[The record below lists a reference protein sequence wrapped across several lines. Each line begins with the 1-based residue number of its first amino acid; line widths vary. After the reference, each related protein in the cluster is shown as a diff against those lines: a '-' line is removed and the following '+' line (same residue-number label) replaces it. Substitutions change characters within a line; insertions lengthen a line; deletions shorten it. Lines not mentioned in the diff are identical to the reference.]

1 MPVSH
6 HLKRIFGYGLAY
18 GVAAAIS
25 IGMSR
30 MDGGFAMFWIAT
42 AVLVPW
48 LVSRRPHRWWPIL
61 VAAAVAS
68 CVVTGL
74 FGMGWRVAPF
84 LAVANCVEAGIDALV
99 IRWAYRRFKSVTSL
113 RSTSVAY
120 LVGGV
125 VGPLIA
131 AGPAMFGVHIVL
143 HQATWSALGFWMLAH
158 GLGFVALFPCT
169 GLIAQARAAHRSIVP
184 PVGRRLAAAVAL
196 VTLFAAGVVCF
207 GQSAMP
213 MLFLP
218 ILVLMYTMALTDI
231 VVSAFGLLLI
241 IAMGVGS
248 AFFDMGPFRI
258 FSGASAEKYL
268 YLNFYVA
275 CVSLTAMPIA
285 ILLEKRRKLFADLA
299 ESETRYR
306 MLADF
311 STDIIM
317 VTGVQGEIRYV
328 SPSIH
333 QLGDWDPHELAGT
346 TTNALIAPQHHA
358 DVARAHVA
366 AIKNPGTTAT
376 VEFLGI
382 TRGQGMRWFE
392 SHLRAIQREDGEVD
406 GVCSV
411 VRDISKRKRTE
422 AELKSVALTDPLTN
436 LANRRAF
443 ELFMGSERP
452 QGESFVAMF
461 DLDNFKRVNDTF
473 GHQAGDDV
481 LKCFARAARS
491 VLRDTDLAAR
501 IGGEEFVIHL
511 HNSSLAQAQI
521 ICERVRAALGEE
533 VDRRL
538 PGVGPVTAS
547 VGLSRFDAPLA
558 AVLRRADTALYEA
571 KAAGRDCLAIA
582 A

>member
-1 MPVSH
+1 MC
-6 HLKRIFGYGLAY
+6 GLAY
-18 GVAAAIS
+18 GLAAAIS
-25 IGMSR
+25 LGMSR
-30 MDGGFAMFWIAT
+30 MDGGFAMFWVAT

-48 LVSRRPHRWWPIL
+48 LLPRRPHRWWPLLI
-61 VAAAVAS
+61 AAAVAS
-68 CVVTGL
+68 SLVTGL
-74 FGMGWRVAPF
+74 FGLGWRAAPF
-84 LAVANCVEAGIDALV
+84 LALANCLEAVIDALV
-99 IRWAYRRFKSVTSL
+99 MRWAYRRFHSVTSL
-113 RSTSVAY
+113 STTSLTY

-125 VGPLIA
+125 VGPLLA
-131 AGPAMFGVHIVL
+131 AAPAMLGIHFAA
-143 HQATWSALGFWMLAH
+143 QPATWSALGFWMLAH

-169 GLIAQARAAHRSIVP
+169 GLIAQARAAQRSIIP
-184 PVGRRLAAAVAL
+184 PRGSRLVAAAAL
-196 VTLFAAGVVCF
+196 LLLLASGAICF
-207 GQSAMP
+207 GQSAVP

-248 AFFDMGPFRI
+248 AFFDMGPFKNI
-258 FSGASAEKYL
+258 LGVSAEKYL

-285 ILLEKRRKLFADLA
+285 ILLERRRKLFADLA

-317 VTGVQGEIRYV
+317 VTGLQGEIRYV

-333 QLGDWDPHELAGT
+333 QLGDWNPRELAGT
-346 TTNALIAPQHHA
+346 TANALIAAQHHA
-358 DVARAHVA
+358 DVAKAHVSV
-366 AIKNPGTTAT
+366 IKSPGTTAT

-392 SHLRAIQREDGEVD
+392 SHLRAIQREDGGVD

-422 AELKSVALTDPLTN
+422 AELQSVALTDPLTS

-452 QGESFVAMF
+452 AEDSFIAMF
-461 DLDNFKRVNDTF
+461 DLDNFKRINDPF

-491 VLRDTDLAAR
+491 ALRDTDLAAR
-501 IGGEEFVIHL
+501 LGGEEFVIHL

-547 VGLSRFDAPLA
+547 VGLSRFNAPLA
-558 AVLRRADTALYEA
+558 VVLRRADTALYEA